1 MPARISP
8 RGRSMPAVY
17 VIATMDTKGREAAF
31 VAERVRAAGTSAV
44 TVDVGVKDSPAVS
57 PDVSRERIAEC
68 HSRGPSAVLDHADRG
83 RAVTAMS
90 EAIVEFLRQEHAAGN
105 VAGVI
110 GLGGSGGTAL
120 IAPAFRA
127 LPIGLPKL
135 LVSTVASGNTAQYVG
150 FSDIVL
156 MPSVV

>member
-1 MPARISP
+1 MPS
-8 RGRSMPAVY
+8 VY

-31 VAERVRAAGTSAV
+31 VAERVRAAGASAV
-44 TVDVGVKDSPAVS
+44 TVDVGVKDPPVVPA
-57 PDVSRERIAEC
+57 DVPRDLVADC
-68 HSRGPSAVLDHADRG
+68 HPRGAAAVLGHADRG
-83 RAVTAMS
+83 QAVTAMS
-90 EAIVEFLRQEHAAGN
+90 EAFVDFLRQEHAAGN
-105 VAGVI
+105 VSGVI

-135 LVSTVASGNTAQYVG
+135 LVSTVASGSTAPYVG
-150 FSDIVL
+150 CCDIVL